1 MTKDMNGVV
10 SFLLTPT
17 TADGSIDGERLCRLA
32 DEQIAAGI
40 DGLTLFGST
49 GAIGS
54 FTEDERRG
62 AAEVL
67 VRHVAGRVPVMIGTG
82 AMTTAEAVRL
92 SRHAEQAGADAVL
105 VVPITYWLLT
115 DEELLAHYRAIAGAI
130 GLPLMLYNNP
140 RLSGV
145 DLQPHVVAQLVET
158 PNIGAIKEAA
168 PDLMRVSIL
177 AQMLPGRL
185 RIFAGRDAAAFEML
199 MLGAEGWTSGL
210 ANITPRHCVELFRL
224 VRGGEIDAARALWH
238 RLSPIATFTRD
249 KGLVRACHTACEIMG
264 RPAGRPRPP
273 IGVLSSEDARRLE
286 ALMTALGDVVP
297 APRKVAAE

>member
-1 MTKDMNGVV
+1 MTKDMHGVV

-17 TADGSIDGERLCRLA
+17 TADGSIDGARLCSLA

-115 DEELLAHYRAIAGAI
+115 DEELLAHYRSIAGAI
-130 GLPLMLYNNP
+130 RLPLMLYNNP

-145 DLQPHVVAQLVET
+145 DLQPHVVAQLVQT

-185 RIFAGRDAAAFEML
+185 RIFAGRDAAAFEAM

-249 KGLVRACHTACEIMG
+249 KGLVRACHTACEITG

-273 IGVLSSEDARRLE
+273 IGVLSREDAKRLE
-286 ALMTALGDVVP
+286 ALMTALGDVTP